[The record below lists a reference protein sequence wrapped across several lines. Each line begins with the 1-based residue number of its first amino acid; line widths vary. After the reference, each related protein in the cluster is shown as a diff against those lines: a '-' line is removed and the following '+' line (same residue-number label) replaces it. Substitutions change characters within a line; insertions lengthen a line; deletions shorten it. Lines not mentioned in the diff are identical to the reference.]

1 MTRRYF
7 EIYLLGKETMYCRL
21 SNKSNSFA
29 RIGMGLSNVLPRNDG
44 RNRARNL
51 YNWDLNE
58 YEGVFLAC
66 CDN

>member
-1 MTRRYF
+1 
-7 EIYLLGKETMYCRL
+7 
-21 SNKSNSFA
+21 
-29 RIGMGLSNVLPRNDG
+29 LPRNDG